1 MKVWQIEAMSFEL
14 NAGVD
19 QDDGLLDGGNQEVPI
34 RLVAQVAWVNQGRVP
49 GKFWWK
55 FYLEMNIEHR
65 HRRNVTTYFFL
76 LLLFD

>member
-1 MKVWQIEAMSFEL
+1 MNGPLDEVERKYGEILTTRPMKVWQIEAMSFEL

-49 GKFWWK
+49 GKF
-55 FYLEMNIEHR
+55 
-65 HRRNVTTYFFL
+65 
-76 LLLFD
+76 

>member
-1 MKVWQIEAMSFEL
+1 MVHCQANMRHIAGPVFCRKYGEILTTRPIKVWQIEAMSFEL

-49 GKFWWK
+49 GKF
-55 FYLEMNIEHR
+55 
-65 HRRNVTTYFFL
+65 
-76 LLLFD
+76 